1 MQVKNLIYKM
11 LTTSTGRAIC
21 DSGDAYGRNWEKN
34 QAKTLADF
42 EREPSAS
49 VEVSKWEREG
59 VIEWD
64 CYPTFSLYHHLVSAL
79 DLDPICD
86 EFNALECGAW
96 NGDYYGTDSYQ
107 CEWLEN
113 EGFKPDGDS
122 WNSYNWSAN
131 FSQVVQGQRFKRN
144 GGSLCEDGGEYI
156 LLQIHQGCD
165 VRGGYTDA
173 KLFKLKTDYF
183 LYESAG
189 FCADLP
195 NGEYIGLDWQGS
207 EWINLEG
214 TIPSDDEL
222 KLFCS
227 SLGEGVH
234 AGEAFELN

>member
-1 MQVKNLIYKM
+1 M

-42 EREPSAS
+42 EREPSATI
-49 VEVSKWEREG
+49 EVSKWEREG
-59 VIEWD
+59 VTQWE
-64 CYPTFSLYHHLVSAL
+64 CYPQFSLYHHLINTL

-107 CEWLEN
+107 SEWLEN
-113 EGFKPDGDS
+113 QGFKPNGDS

-131 FSQVVQGQRFKRN
+131 FSQVVQGQRFKLN
-144 GGSLCEDGGEYI
+144 GGSLCEDGGEYV

-173 KLFKLKTDYF
+173 KLFKLNSEYGF
-183 LYESAG
+183 LNESAG
-189 FCADLP
+189 FYVELE
-195 NGEYIGLDWQGS
+195 NGEHLTLDWYG
-207 EWINLEG
+207 EWIDLEG
-214 TIPSDDEL
+214 SSASDEYIN
-222 KLFCS
+222 KFCS
-227 SLGEGVH
+227 ALGEGVH
-234 AGEAFELN
+234 SGEAFELN